1 MQGVIVRTVT
11 SEGLSETRSVSPKY
25 SPSVNR
31 AIRRSLPC
39 APLLRTSTWPCA
51 MMKNLLRS
59 VPSTSSGLPSET
71 SSVLKLLAMRPR
83 MASGSFENSG
93 TLRSVSGEKE
103 TLPPETSMP
112 IRSALGSSTFVRL
125 TRYVPPSTC
134 THGKRLNSH
143 RGVID
148 IILGEVF
155 VVLARFLATDVVT
168 LRCTRLSVIVGVFR
182 AAARMGLLRF
192 SE

>member
-1 MQGVIVRTVT
+1 
-11 SEGLSETRSVSPKY
+11 
-25 SPSVNR
+25 
-31 AIRRSLPC
+31 
-39 APLLRTSTWPCA
+39 
-51 MMKNLLRS
+51 
-59 VPSTSSGLPSET
+59 
-71 SSVLKLLAMRPR
+71 
-83 MASGSFENSG
+83 
-93 TLRSVSGEKE
+93 
-103 TLPPETSMP
+103 MP

-134 THGKRLNSH
+134 THGKRLSSH

-168 LRCTRLSVIVGVFR
+168 LRCTRLSVIVGFSLR
-182 AAARMGLLRF
+182 WSARMGLLRF